1 MKVENFEGVITE
13 INARYTVVRGPTGR
27 ESIVPNEMLLS
38 TRVENLSLADAVVAQ
53 STQVLVAFDSDADV
67 VMNVLQQA
75 ALAQPRV
82 LKDPAPSVQLSQFA
96 VDGLEFTLV
105 YWIND
110 LHKGQGNLR
119 SDVNLA
125 VLRALRE
132 QGVVMAAV
140 ARATPAP
147 ASVHPAPAV

>member
-1 MKVENFEGVITE
+1 
-13 INARYTVVRGPTGR
+13 
-27 ESIVPNEMLLS
+27 MLLS

-140 ARATPAP
+140 ARATPVS